1 MRNTELPKFAGAVV
15 PIMEET
21 FIQALQSGVLPNKTK
36 KDKQDLVLKSS
47 KTYDGYS
54 YVFNVGKDFLLHRVN
69 SDNNSELVMAGLYA
83 SKKSWEKMIED
94 GSFTLMASYQFFISN
109 ISILKKIMSDL
120 GLNQFDDKYQFFEED
135 MQKYDFGLKADL
147 NSIFE
152 ASKHY
157 DSFIELGSDFF
168 HKHQIGTKEVIS
180 HTNTDAG
187 ITAFILYERD
197 TETGDI
203 RIIEELEENVD
214 EKFERETI
222 VIGEYPEIVKHYVET
237 AEPSVIIKNGNI
249 SKNDNPHIILIT
261 HFNAYGL
268 EKEYN
273 IKRPLPYDI
282 SNLNSV
288 MDYLVFDNI
297 NWLYTLG
304 MWSSKARW
312 TKNDKNEYYPA
323 FTDDLLAGY
332 KRGTPIVYDSKDLG
346 HISTYDETSAMHN
359 LPVDGRIAPEWLE
372 LVKKSLNF
380 LTVNREK
387 LPVCDVNEEQIH
399 AVKEKLANQN

>member
-1 MRNTELPKFAGAVV
+1 M
-15 PIMEET
+15 
-21 FIQALQSGVLPNKTK
+21 
-36 KDKQDLVLKSS
+36 
-47 KTYDGYS
+47 
-54 YVFNVGKDFLLHRVN
+54 FNVGKDFLLHRVD
-69 SDNNSELVMAGLYA
+69 SDSKSELVMAGLYA

-94 GSFTLMASYQFFISN
+94 GSFKLMSSYQFFISN
-109 ISILKKIMSDL
+109 ISVLKKIMFDL